1 MFGLRALCRHVT
13 RHNVGVV
20 WSRDEKGQQKKKK
33 RRKKITLKKPKI
45 WTKYTQNI
53 HKSSLQASLS
63 ISLTSQI
70 SIERST
76 YSDAISFQTLT
87 AKWAV
92 RSGTFFLGA
101 WQWYRGLREVFGS
114 FSGWICCWFFSPN
127 YSGVLGEGFQ
137 IFFFLF
143 PQFFNFS
150 LFFKFSSAL
159 FNKNRP
165 KYYYSGKIY
174 IFRLFAQPIHATL
187 EPGCSP
193 ETNRK
198 YFFCDI
204 FFVIFFYYFLS

>member
-1 MFGLRALCRHVT
+1 MLVWFGHVT
-13 RHNVGVV
+13 RKV
-20 WSRDEKGQQKKKK
+20 SKK
-33 RRKKITLKKPKI
+33 RRKEEKKITLKKPKI

-92 RSGTFFLGA
+92 RNGTFFLGA

-137 IFFFLF
+137 IFFFCF
-143 PQFFNFS
+143 PNFS
-150 LFFKFSSAL
+150 IFPYFSSFL
-159 FNKNRP
+159 LLCLTKIGQNITTQ
-165 KYYYSGKIY
+165 GKY
-174 IFRLFAQPIHATL
+174 IFFAFLLSQYTPHWSQAVHLKQI
-187 EPGCSP
+187 E
-193 ETNRK
+193 N
-198 YFFCDI
+198 I
-204 FFVIFFYYFLS
+204 FFVIFFL